1 MKELR
6 IGMTEMD
13 LAPLTK
19 MLDTNNNGTIAYP
32 EFVKLI
38 LGDMTPNRLSLVDAA
53 YKELSKAGSVTIDV
67 IKNAFC
73 PEKHPDVRAR
83 QKTEGEVLS
92 EFIDTFDQNH
102 GLLVRTI

>member
-1 MKELR
+1 
-6 IGMTEMD
+6 MTEND

-19 MLDTNNNGTIAYP
+19 MLDAKNDGTVAYP

-38 LGDMTPNRLSLVDAA
+38 LGEMTPNRILLVETA
-53 YKELSKAGSVTIDV
+53 YKELLKAGNVTVDV

-83 QKTEGEVLS
+83 QKTEGEILS

-102 GLLVRTI
+102 GLFVSHPPT